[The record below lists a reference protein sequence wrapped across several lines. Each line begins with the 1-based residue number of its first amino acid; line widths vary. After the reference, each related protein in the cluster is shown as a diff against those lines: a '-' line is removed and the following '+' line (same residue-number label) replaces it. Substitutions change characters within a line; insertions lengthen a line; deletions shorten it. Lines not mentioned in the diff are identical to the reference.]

1 MLASCYVRS
10 YGAQKHHLMATLYH
24 LLLDP
29 RELITVLHACIS
41 FLKDQLATY
50 EPIIKTVSKA
60 KLVNAHRE
68 RLRLLQFL
76 MGLLDDFESIHTVS
90 FSIALLCSLLI
101 K

>member
-24 LLLDP
+24 LLPDP
-29 RELITVLHACIS
+29 RERITVLHACIS

-50 EPIIKTVSKA
+50 EPIIKTVSEA

-76 MGLLDDFESIHTVS
+76 MGLLDDFESIHAVS
-90 FSIALLCSLLI
+90 CSITLLCSLLI